1 METKDNEN
9 TKNIQR
15 RDNSGKGFERLEM
28 QFEGKKYDVK
38 FNTITEE
45 KKKDFMHDMHY
56 TYGLNL
62 RP

>member
-45 KKKDFMHDMHY
+45 KKKDFMHDMH
-56 TYGLNL
+56 N
-62 RP
+62 